1 MADYYSLL
9 SRAVGNLP
17 KTASPA
23 VRKAVYDRA
32 RGALVNQL
40 RSMKPPLPEGDIL
53 REQTALDAAVARIEA
68 ETAIESSILEA
79 AKPVAPVASRPASAA
94 YTSSASSTSAQ
105 QPAPSQAQPASPTP
119 RPPTNVR
126 PAATT
131 RPTAPAAATPA
142 APTASSAQ
150 APLRTP
156 PAAPRPAAVARTPV
170 TTRPTANP
178 TPVAAAAPPHASP
191 PPLTAKSVEDDTR
204 APSLGAAARDE
215 FDEEDSDSG
224 VRVAAEGTRPSA
236 PGADL
241 EPPPARRLA
250 LWFILVTLGGFVIA
264 VAAAAFFWRQT
275 AQDFLKLPGGATPT
289 TVSSPPG
296 TGKTSQRVG
305 ETAGTPD
312 VKETAAPAPA
322 ASAPASPAASAAPQ
336 PTPSAS
342 APAAEAPSPSPVP
355 SAVATATPA
364 PEASPASTSAPSSPA
379 AANPGGSVPVAARAA
394 ILIAASDDPQAQ
406 PVLHMGTVVWSEIP
420 AGNGQPLA
428 LKAVAE
434 VPELKERAEIVISKN
449 VDPKV
454 PASHVIDVRF
464 VPEDGSDFKPVTKMQ
479 TPLMHMD
486 DGQRLDQLQGLT
498 VTIVNNHFLVGLAK
512 SDTDLTHNTEMFS
525 SHSWFDFPILLADG
539 HIAKLTIEKGPD
551 GDALMAQ
558 ALAAWK

>member
-79 AKPVAPVASRPASAA
+79 AAPVAPRPSSVAR
-94 YTSSASSTSAQ
+94 T
-105 QPAPSQAQPASPTP
+105 PASPSPPPPAPPQSQPAVAPP
-119 RPPTNVR
+119 RPPVR

-131 RPTAPAAATPA
+131 RPAAPAPAPAAPA
-142 APTASSAQ
+142 ASSAP
-150 APLRTP
+150 APRAP
-156 PAAPRPAAVARTPV
+156 PPAPRPAAVARPPV
-170 TTRPTANP
+170 TPRP
-178 TPVAAAAPPHASP
+178 AAPPLPAAAP
-191 PPLTAKSVEDDTR
+191 PPLTAKAVEDDTR

-215 FDEEDSDSG
+215 FDEEDRDSA
-224 VRVAAEGTRPSA
+224 VRVAPDGTRPSA
-236 PGADL
+236 PGSDS
-241 EPPPARRLA
+241 EPPAPRRLL
-250 LWFILVTLGGFVIA
+250 LWFILVMLAGVVIA
-264 VAAAAFFWRQT
+264 IAAAAFLFRQS
-275 AQDFLKLPGGATPT
+275 AQDFLKLPSGGTPT
-289 TVSSPPG
+289 TTSAPPG

-305 ETAGTPD
+305 DAAGAPD
-312 VKETAAPAPA
+312 VKDTAPPAAPAANPT
-322 ASAPASPAASAAPQ
+322 PSPAATAAPQ
-336 PTPSAS
+336 PAPSATPSAE
-342 APAAEAPSPSPVP
+342 APAPSPAP
-355 SAVATATPA
+355 SANATAAPA
-364 PEASPASTSAPSSPA
+364 PEASPAPVTTPSSPA
-379 AANPGGSVPVAARAA
+379 AANPANSVPVAARAA
-394 ILIAASDDPQAQ
+394 ILVATSDDPQAQ

-428 LKAVAE
+428 LKAVAD

-486 DGQRLDQLQGLT
+486 DGQRLDSLSGLT
-498 VTIVNNHFLVGLAK
+498 VAIVNNHFLVGLAK
-512 SDTDLTHNTEMFS
+512 TDADLAHNTELFS
-525 SHSWFDFPILLADG
+525 SHAWFDFPILLADG

>member
-1 MADYYSLL
+1 L

-68 ETAIESSILEA
+68 ETAIESSILDA
-79 AKPVAPVASRPASAA
+79 AKPLAPPTSRPISPRPAASVSPAP
-94 YTSSASSTSAQ
+94 AQ
-105 QPAPSQAQPASPTP
+105 QPVPSAVQSASPTP
-119 RPPTNVR
+119 RPAANVRPTATTR
-126 PAATT
+126 PAATA
-131 RPTAPAAATPA
+131 APAATS
-142 APTASSAQ
+142 APPQ
-150 APLRTP
+150 PRTP
-156 PAAPRPAAVARTPV
+156 TSIPRPAVAARTPV
-170 TTRPTANP
+170 AAKFAANP
-178 TPVAAAAPPHASP
+178 PAYAASPPQSP
-191 PPLTAKSVEDDTR
+191 PPLTAKSIEDDTR

-215 FDEEDSDSG
+215 FDEEDGDSG
-224 VRVAAEGTRPSA
+224 VRVATDGTRPSA
-236 PGADL
+236 PGSDS
-241 EPPPARRLA
+241 EPPPPRRLV
-250 LWFILVTLGGFVIA
+250 LWFTLVTLGGFVIA
-264 VAAAAFFWRQT
+264 VAAAAVFWRQT
-275 AQDFLKLPGGATPT
+275 AQDFLKLPSGGTPT
-289 TVSSPPG
+289 IASSPPA

-305 ETAGTPD
+305 DAAGTPEA
-312 VKETAAPAPA
+312 KETPSTPA
-322 ASAPASPAASAAPQ
+322 ANASPGPAVSPAPQ
-336 PTPSAS
+336 PTAS
-342 APAAEAPSPSPVP
+342 AVSSPAEAPSPSPAP

-364 PEASPASTSAPSSPA
+364 PEASPAPTTPSSPA
-379 AANPGGSVPVAARAA
+379 AANPAGSVPVAARAA

-434 VPELKERAEIVISKN
+434 VPELKERAEVVISKN

-512 SDTDLTHNTEMFS
+512 SDADLAHNTEMFS
-525 SHSWFDFPILLADG
+525 SHSWFDFPVLLADG